1 MPDAVASWPFS
12 ERPTGIQMRTTMKK
26 PKAASNK
33 GKRETPKAP
42 ETDKRVYFSQADF
55 PQETVQQAQ
64 KIASA
69 IEDNFAGKGASPPD
83 VALAIG
89 ISPTSSGWR
98 TLTGSAIAY
107 GLTEGGFNANKMLL
121 TPLGKKLVAPEEEG
135 DDLVARR
142 EAIMRP
148 KILKEFFERYRR
160 AKFPS
165 DIIGIN
171 VLKGMGVPVERTAA
185 ALEIIKVN
193 GRYAGIIRE
202 TPTGPFI
209 NLDSPGV
216 PAPTATP
223 ELGPDSSEEEA
234 EASVTPK
241 VEAPSPPAPTLAAMP
256 RFDPKSN
263 RVFITHGKHKAIV
276 TQIKELLAFGN
287 FEPIVSVEREATAI
301 PVPEKVFEDMRSCS
315 AGVIHVGSEGRYL
328 DRDGKEHPKINDN
341 VLIEIG
347 AAMALY
353 GKKVILLVESGVVL
367 PSNLQG
373 LYRCDFEGERLEYDA
388 TMKLLKTFSQFR

>member
-1 MPDAVASWPFS
+1 
-12 ERPTGIQMRTTMKK
+12 MKK
-26 PKAASNK
+26 SKSASEK
-33 GKRETPKAP
+33 TKRETSKAS

-55 PQETVQQAQ
+55 PQETLQQAQ

-69 IEDNFAGKGASPPD
+69 IVDDFAGKGASPPD

-107 GLTEGGFNANKMLL
+107 GLTEGGVNANIIKL
-121 TPLGKKLVAPEEEG
+121 TPLGQKLVAPEEEG

-171 VLKGMGVPVERTAA
+171 VLKGMGVPAERAAA

-223 ELGPDSSEEEA
+223 ELATDSSEETE
-234 EASVTPK
+234 V
-241 VEAPSPPAPTLAAMP
+241 PSTALTPAPKSESPSQPAPVVAAVP

-315 AGVIHVGSEGRYL
+315 AGVIHVGAEGTYS

-353 GKKVILLVESGVVL
+353 GRKVILLVERGVVL